1 MGLNM
6 KKKINFQVM
15 AIATVAIF
23 VTMILI
29 SAVFYDIYQNQ
40 IVDDLRT
47 VTTIL
52 VDTSFTDNDKNTL
65 ENDTDRSEHFVR
77 ITVINGDGTVYY
89 DSEASDSSLMD
100 NHNSRPEVI
109 EARKNGEGISVRH
122 STTIGKSCFYY
133 ARRLDNG
140 TIIRVAKEA
149 SSILSIY
156 INAMPV
162 VIIIVLLLLIISLV
176 ASRILTKRLVRPIE
190 QLAEHLGNVD
200 EIVAYEEL
208 QPFINTI
215 QKQHDDI
222 MKNVFMRQ
230 EFTANVSHELKTPLT
245 SISGYAELIETGMAS
260 DEEIRRFAAGIHK
273 NSNRLLTLIN
283 DIIRLSELDGT
294 EQEIVLEQVNLFL
307 VAKACVNMLQLSA
320 EKHKVTLRIEG
331 KDCYV
336 PGNRQMLDEILYNLC
351 DNAIRYN
358 NEGGTVVVSIKELG
372 EKVELKVRDTGIGI
386 PKEAQSR
393 IFERF
398 YRVDRSRSKSTG
410 GTGLGLAIVKHIIT
424 KLHAHL
430 DLKSEVGEG
439 TEVTILFLKKME
451 AVI

>member
-1 MGLNM
+1 M
-6 KKKINFQVM
+6 KKKINFQLMV
-15 AIATVAIF
+15 ITTVAIF
-23 VTMILI
+23 ATMILI
-29 SAVFYDIYQNQ
+29 SAVFYDIYQDQ
-40 IVDDLRT
+40 IVDDLKT

-52 VDTSFTDNDKNTL
+52 VDTAFTDNDKHLL
-65 ENDTDRSEHFVR
+65 ENHTDNTEYLVR
-77 ITVINGDGTVYY
+77 ITLINGDGTVCY
-89 DSEASDSSLMD
+89 DSEAEDSSLMD

-109 EARKNGEGISVRH
+109 EARKSGEGISVRR
-122 STTIGKSCFYY
+122 SATVGISCFYY

-149 SSILSIY
+149 SSIFRIY

-162 VIIIVLLLLIISLV
+162 ILVIVLLLIMISLV
-176 ASRILTKRLVRPIE
+176 ASRLLTKRLVKPIE
-190 QLAEHLGNVD
+190 QLVDHLGDVD
-200 EIVAYEEL
+200 EFVSYEEL

-215 QKQHDDI
+215 QKQHEDI
-222 MKNVFMRQ
+222 MKNAFMRQ

-245 SISGYAELIETGMAS
+245 SITGYAELIETGMAS
-260 DEEIRRFAAGIHK
+260 DEDIRRFAAGIHK

-294 EQEIVLEQVNLFL
+294 EQEVVLERVNLYMI
-307 VAKACVNMLQLSA
+307 ARACVNMLQFSA
-320 EKHKVTLRIEG
+320 DKHMVTLRIEG
-331 KDCYV
+331 KDCYI
-336 PGNRQMLDEILYNLC
+336 PGNRQMLDELLYNLC

-358 NEGGTVVVSIKELG
+358 NEGGIVVVSIRDLG
-372 EKVELKVRDTGIGI
+372 DKVELKVRDTGIGI

-398 YRVDRSRSKSTG
+398 YRVDKSRSKSTG

-424 KLHAHL
+424 KLHAQL
-430 DLKSEVGEG
+430 DLKSKVGEG
-439 TEVTILFLKKME
+439 TEVTVLFLKKME